1 MQGRMC
7 LGEGFR
13 AVMGEMLTQGANYS
27 RVPARRL
34 VWLQAMMPLLKVPQA
49 FCIIDLGHAG
59 SCPADSPLP
68 ALYVW
73 GISLVS

>member
-1 MQGRMC
+1 MQGRMSWAKGSA
-7 LGEGFR
+7 LSW
-13 AVMGEMLTQGANYS
+13 GEMLTQGANYS

-49 FCIIDLGHAG
+49 FCSSTSDHAG

-68 ALYVW
+68 ALYVH
-73 GISLVS
+73 GGSR